1 MFYHKTEGG
10 YILRVRLT
18 PNSSCCQTI
27 GQMTDERGEDWLKIA
42 VKSVPEK
49 GKANKE
55 LLNFLAKTLGL
66 PKSALSLTSGQTDRY
81 KKIAITTS
89 FQLEEKLEE
98 LLCTQK

>member
-1 MFYHKTEGG
+1 MFYQKTKDG

-27 GQMTDERGEDWLKIA
+27 GQVADEKGEDWLKISVNA
-42 VKSVPEK
+42 VPEK

-55 LLNFLAKTLGL
+55 LLKFLAKILEL
-66 PKSALSLTSGQTDRY
+66 PKSALSLTSGQADRY
-81 KKIAITTS
+81 KKITIETS
-89 FQLEEKLEE
+89 YQLEQKLEE